1 MRIESNG
8 QPHPA
13 GIRVLVIDGQADA
26 RWAASL
32 ALMAEPSMEMVALV
46 RPGPEAIRRAA
57 RHRPDLVLLDIGG
70 SSVAGLDLLRR
81 LKARPAPP
89 RVVMIADV
97 IPAGLRA
104 AMREAGADGIVTRRA
119 FALPLLELVDRFFA
133 PAETLLAI
141 PDPCA
146 GPAAAEEVWGSS
158 PTGPRMVPY
167 RRVPRGERAVN

>member
-1 MRIESNG
+1 MRIDISG
-8 QPHPA
+8 KTSPV

-32 ALMAEPSMEMVALV
+32 SLMAEPAMEMVALV
-46 RPGPEAIRRAA
+46 HPGPEAIRRAA

-70 SSVAGLDLLRR
+70 SSGAGLDLLRR

-89 RVVMIADV
+89 RVVLVADAV
-97 IPAGLRA
+97 PAGLRA
-104 AMREAGADGIVTRRA
+104 AMREAGADGIVARRA

-133 PAETLLAI
+133 PPDTLLAI

-146 GPAAAEEVWGSS
+146 APAPAFEAWGGGPC
-158 PTGPRMVPY
+158 GPRTVAY
-167 RRVPRGERAVN
+167 RRLPRGERAVN

>member
-1 MRIESNG
+1 MRIEING
-8 QPHPA
+8 QAPPV
-13 GIRVLVIDGQADA
+13 GIRVLVIDGRADA

-32 ALMAEPSMEMVALV
+32 ALMAEPAMEMVALV

-70 SSVAGLDLLRR
+70 SSSAGLDLLRR

-89 RVVMIADV
+89 RVVLVADV
-97 IPAGLRA
+97 VPSGLRA
-104 AMREAGADGIVTRRA
+104 ATREAGADGIVTRSA

-133 PAETLLAI
+133 PPDTLLAI

-146 GPAAAEEVWGSS
+146 ATVAPSETWGAGPS
-158 PTGPRMVPY
+158 GPRVVPY
-167 RRVPRGERAVN
+167 RRIPRGERAVN